1 MDMRDAKLGLRRF
14 AINLAVLLL
23 VVLAVSGARADALES
38 FARGVGLRDVAGFV
52 ETVRSLDRDGRL
64 PARYATKDEAERLGW
79 SPGKDLW
86 AVAPGRSIGG
96 DRFGNRERLLPA
108 ASGRR
113 FFEAD
118 LDYRGGKRGA
128 RRLVWSS
135 DGLRWVTMDHYRSFQ
150 EVPR

>member
-1 MDMRDAKLGLRRF
+1 MDMKDAKLGLRRL

-23 VVLAVSGARADALES
+23 AIFIAAGARADVLEG
-38 FARGVGLRDVAGFV
+38 FARQVGLHDVAGFV
-52 ETVRSLDRDGRL
+52 ETVRSLDRDRKL
-64 PARYATKDEAERLGW
+64 PARYATKEEAGRLGW

-118 LDYRGGKRGA
+118 LDYRGGRRGA
-128 RRLVWSS
+128 RRLVWST
-135 DGLRWVTMDHYRSFQ
+135 DGLRWVTMDHYRSFH

>member
-1 MDMRDAKLGLRRF
+1 MDMRDAKLGLRRL

-23 VVLAVSGARADALES
+23 AVFITAGARADALTD
-38 FARGVGLRDVAGFV
+38 FARQVGLQDVAGFV
-52 ETVRSLDRDGRL
+52 ETIRSLDRDRKL
-64 PARYATKDEAERLGW
+64 PARYATKDEAQRLGW

-96 DRFGNRERLLPA
+96 DRFGNRERLLPMT
-108 ASGRR
+108 SGRR

-118 LDYRGGKRGA
+118 LDYRGGRRGA
-128 RRLVWSS
+128 KRLVWSS
-135 DGLRWVTMDHYRSFQ
+135 DGLRWVTTDHYRSFH